1 MLNGDIDAGLFKDI
15 VEEEFDL
22 DGDALGG
29 DITIEETDLE
39 SPLLAAK
46 EAIAKATMGKKN
58 GPSKDGRFFIE
69 TVLEGDEDEASDE
82 ESPLKQRRRQ
92 STIKKP
98 KSETPSP
105 AKEGEN

>member
-46 EAIAKATMGKKN
+46 EAIA
-58 GPSKDGRFFIE
+58 
-69 TVLEGDEDEASDE
+69 
-82 ESPLKQRRRQ
+82 
-92 STIKKP
+92 
-98 KSETPSP
+98 
-105 AKEGEN
+105 